1 MEELTLVAKGAEADL
16 LLDPDWNGVKAL
28 IKRRGEKRYRHP
40 ELDREI
46 RRQRTIHEASI
57 IHRAKE
63 AGVPTPVIYQVDPDD
78 ATIVMEFVEGERVR
92 DIVDDL
98 SKEERSRL
106 FTVIGVMAGRLHGAG
121 IIHGDMTTSNIIN
134 TAEGPVFVDFGLGE
148 VSSETEKRGV
158 DLNLMHRMLT
168 STHFRHTEELFAA
181 FREGYVEGL
190 GEEAEEALE
199 RMEEISRRGR
209 YVERA

>member
-1 MEELTLVAKGAEADL
+1 MEGLTLIAKGAEADL
-16 LLDPDWNGVKAL
+16 LLDPDWNGVKVL

-57 IHRAKE
+57 IHRAKA
-63 AGVPTPVIYQVDPDD
+63 AGVSTPVIYQVAPED

-92 DIVDDL
+92 DIIDDL

-168 STHFRHTEELFAA
+168 STHFRHTEELFVA
-181 FREGYVEGL
+181 FEKGYRESL

-209 YVERA
+209 YVERE

>member
-1 MEELTLVAKGAEADL
+1 MEELTLIAKGAEADL

-57 IHRAKE
+57 IHRAKG
-63 AGVPTPVIYQVDPDD
+63 AGVPTPVIYQVSPDD

-92 DIVDDL
+92 DIIDGL
-98 SKEERSRL
+98 PGEERKRL
-106 FTVIGVMAGRLHGAG
+106 FTLIGIMAGRLHKAG

-168 STHFRHTEELFAA
+168 STHFRHTEELFTA

-190 GEEAEEALE
+190 GEEAEEARG
-199 RMEEISRRGR
+199 RMEEVSRRGR
-209 YVERA
+209 YVERE

>member
-1 MEELTLVAKGAEADL
+1 MEGLTLIAKGAEADL

-57 IHRAKE
+57 IHRAKA
-63 AGVPTPVIYQVDPDD
+63 AGVSTPVIYQVAPED

-92 DIVDDL
+92 DIIDDL

-168 STHFRHTEELFAA
+168 STHFRHTEELFVA
-181 FREGYVEGL
+181 FEKGYRESL

-209 YVERA
+209 YVERE

>member
-1 MEELTLVAKGAEADL
+1 MEELTLIAKGAEADL
-16 LLDPDWNGVKAL
+16 LLNPDWNGVKAL
-28 IKRRGEKRYRHP
+28 IKRRGEKSYRHP

-57 IHRAKE
+57 IHRAKG
-63 AGVPTPVIYQVDPDD
+63 AGVPTPVIYQVGPED

-92 DIVDDL
+92 DIVEDL
-98 SKEERSRL
+98 SGEERHEL
-106 FTVIGVMAGRLHGAG
+106 FKLIGLLAGRLHGAG

-148 VSSETEKRGV
+148 MSSETEKRGV

-190 GEEAEEALE
+190 GEEADEALE
-199 RMEEISRRGR
+199 RMEEVSRRGR
-209 YVERA
+209 YVERE

>member
-1 MEELTLVAKGAEADL
+1 MEGLTLIAKGAEADL
-16 LLDPDWNGVKAL
+16 LLDPDWNGVKVL

-57 IHRAKE
+57 IHRAKG
-63 AGVPTPVIYQVDPDD
+63 AGVPTPVIYQVDPED

-92 DIVDDL
+92 DIVDGL
-98 SKEERSRL
+98 PGEERRRL
-106 FTVIGVMAGRLHGAG
+106 FKVIGVMAGRLHGAG

-168 STHFRHTEELFAA
+168 STHFRHTEELFTA

-190 GEEAEEALE
+190 GEEAEEALG

-209 YVERA
+209 YVERE

>member
-1 MEELTLVAKGAEADL
+1 MEELNLIAKGAEADL

-46 RRQRTIHEASI
+46 RHQRTIHEASI

-92 DIVDDL
+92 DIVNGL
-98 SKEERSRL
+98 PREERKRL
-106 FTVIGVMAGRLHGAG
+106 FTVIGIMAGRLHGAD
-121 IIHGDMTTSNIIN
+121 IIHGDMTTSNIID

-181 FREGYVEGL
+181 FEEGYRESL
-190 GEEAEEALE
+190 GEEAVEALE

-209 YVERA
+209 YVERE

>member
-1 MEELTLVAKGAEADL
+1 MEELTLIAKGAEADL

-28 IKRRGEKRYRHP
+28 IKRRGKKRYRHP

-46 RRQRTIHEASI
+46 RSQRTIHEASI

-92 DIVDDL
+92 DIVDEL
-98 SKEERSRL
+98 SEEERKRL
-106 FTVIGVMAGRLHGAG
+106 FTVIGVLAGCLHGAG

-134 TAEGPVFVDFGLGE
+134 TTEGPVFVDFGLGE

-168 STHFRHTEELFAA
+168 STHFRHTEELIAA
-181 FREGYVEGL
+181 FEKGYRESL
-190 GEEAEEALE
+190 GEEADEALE

-209 YVERA
+209 YVERE

>member
-1 MEELTLVAKGAEADL
+1 MEELTLIAKGAEADL

-63 AGVPTPVIYQVDPDD
+63 AGVPTPVIYQVNPDY

-92 DIVDDL
+92 DIVEDL
-98 SKEERSRL
+98 SEEERHKL
-106 FTVIGVMAGRLHGAG
+106 FKLIGLLAGRLHGAG

-134 TAEGPVFVDFGLGE
+134 TTEGPVFVDFGLGE

-168 STHFRHTEELFAA
+168 STHFKHTEELFTA
-181 FREGYVEGL
+181 FRKGYVDGL
-190 GEEAEEALE
+190 GEEAEEALV
-199 RMEEISRRGR
+199 RMEDISRRGR
-209 YVERA
+209 YIERE

>member
-1 MEELTLVAKGAEADL
+1 MEELTLIAKGAEADL

-46 RRQRTIHEASI
+46 RRLRTIHEASI

-92 DIVDDL
+92 DIVDGL
-98 SKEERSRL
+98 PGEEQKRL
-106 FTVIGVMAGRLHGAG
+106 FTVIGVLAGRLHSAG

-158 DLNLMHRMLT
+158 DLNLMRRMLT
-168 STHFRHTEELFAA
+168 STHFRHTEELFTA

-190 GEEAEEALE
+190 GEDAEKALE

-209 YVERA
+209 YVERE